1 MTTATEHAYHEVLG
15 FQDEGTI
22 ILMLLDGRPPVP
34 LGRRMMDHLAE
45 SRGWPDGCRGFVRR
59 CDPTED
65 SLNEDGCICERCGH
79 QAYVD
84 CMGLY

>member
-1 MTTATEHAYHEVLG
+1 MTTATEHTYYEVVG

-45 SRGWPDGCRGFVRR
+45 SRSWPDGCRGFVRIEK
-59 CDPTED
+59 TED
-65 SLNEDGCICERCGH
+65 GPAIIYQDEE
-79 QAYVD
+79 
-84 CMGLY
+84 